1 MKISGGGYKVG
12 RRCWLQEV
20 QEDRSSIDSFHWSR
34 GRCCV
39 LMSMSSPIFNIYSW
53 AQIKFAIKY
62 AVCEIVDGL
71 QSRMKLIFCRCVIHS
86 FILPLYCK
94 SAENK
99 KKSNLKKQVG
109 LCRVTYCIHKNGDA
123 WWTLELSFFIYSLA
137 TSFVVV
143 VEHIHNDWPEEKT
156 VAFKNWTNC
165 FRLRLWFSL
174 SLSPFI
180 SLPVYLNT
188 L

>member
-34 GRCCV
+34 GRCGV

-71 QSRMKLIFCRCVIHS
+71 QSRMKLIFCRCVIYS
-86 FILPLYCK
+86 FSHYTVNQQKTKNKQFKKTSWVMSSYLLYTQKWGRMMNIGTLFFYLQFSYFICCCCRTY
-94 SAENK
+94 SQWLTGRENCCF
-99 KKSNLKKQVG
+99 Q
-109 LCRVTYCIHKNGDA
+109 
-123 WWTLELSFFIYSLA
+123 ELDELF
-137 TSFVVV
+137 
-143 VEHIHNDWPEEKT
+143 
-156 VAFKNWTNC
+156 
-165 FRLRLWFSL
+165 
-174 SLSPFI
+174 
-180 SLPVYLNT
+180 
-188 L
+188 